1 MRGAKFARVGLGY
14 ALSIADVGTDLYVGR
29 LSMSRGELSGELSVA
44 CSLPAI
50 TSTDGHL
57 FRGRVNL
64 SSTRSRSD
72 LAKYLDGRAAG
83 SGINWRDLLEWFFV
97 RVLESESAGAEVV
110 RIGRRP
116 TQIGPTFRLDPML
129 PLSKPTILFG
139 DGGVGKSYMAVGI
152 AVSVVS
158 GREVIPGF
166 RPRTCPVLYLD
177 WETDA
182 DDIDARV
189 KAVSAGVDIEPPEL
203 DYINEAGPLTAHI
216 EELARHVTAAGTGL
230 IIIDS
235 MAGALGATSEIGDAN
250 ESVVRLFTA
259 LRHLNTTVLVIDHI
273 SKEGAAS
280 ESGAFKPYGS
290 AYKVNL
296 ARSVWEL
303 RQGKEA
309 DVDAIHLGL
318 YHRKS
323 NNSRLAAP
331 MGLAYRNEDG
341 KRVTWSDEPITE
353 TSLAAGVSIARR
365 VDAAVKEGPITD
377 AELADALGVEVK
389 AVRVPL
395 SRGR

>member
-1 MRGAKFARVGLGY
+1 
-14 ALSIADVGTDLYVGR
+14 
-29 LSMSRGELSGELSVA
+29 
-44 CSLPAI
+44 
-50 TSTDGHL
+50 
-57 FRGRVNL
+57 
-64 SSTRSRSD
+64 
-72 LAKYLDGRAAG
+72 
-83 SGINWRDLLEWFFV
+83 
-97 RVLESESAGAEVV
+97 
-110 RIGRRP
+110 
-116 TQIGPTFRLDPML
+116 
-129 PLSKPTILFG
+129 
-139 DGGVGKSYMAVGI
+139 
-152 AVSVVS
+152 
-158 GREVIPGF
+158 
-166 RPRTCPVLYLD
+166 
-177 WETDA
+177 
-182 DDIDARV
+182 
-189 KAVSAGVDIEPPEL
+189 
-203 DYINEAGPLTAHI
+203 
-216 EELARHVTAAGTGL
+216 
-230 IIIDS
+230 

-395 SRGR
+395 SRGRKSGRYTKLPSGKWALAYAAG